1 MVRKGARKTK
11 KGGFFNL
18 FSRSGQQLSSKVA
31 LLPKNFGKGK
41 TEKKKGKRVKIGTET
56 KELGLYNNEQD
67 CLMELRK
74 PKNKGAKCRLIGYA
88 SYALEKEVSLHP

>member
-11 KGGFFNL
+11 KGGFYNL
-18 FSRSGQQLSSKVA
+18 FSRS
-31 LLPKNFGKGK
+31 NKGK
-41 TEKKKGKRVKIGTET
+41 TEKKQKGKRVKIGTET